1 MYYAQITNGV
11 VTAVS
16 ELAGEVDAPNMIQI
30 DGLDPTLL
38 GKAYEAGEF
47 VDVAPP
53 VVVDPC
59 EWLVDTGPWKDRFDT
74 FGYPGLR
81 GIVLALGRTNDTCY
95 AANADLVGRK
105 YVDLKNRRAELLAVL
120 ASIAAVVV
128 AAGFPEFTLAMR
140 TAMVDTPAEPEENA
154 ALRKDYFA

>member
-1 MYYAQITNGV
+1 MKYQINSTGV
-11 VTAVS
+11 VI
-16 ELAGEVDAPNMIQI
+16 LADA
-30 DGLDPTLL
+30 
-38 GKAYEAGEF
+38 EF
-47 VDVAPP
+47 VNRYHAGDFTEVIETPP

-105 YVDLKNRRAELLAVL
+105 YVDLKSRRAELLAVL

-140 TAMVDTPAEPEENA
+140 TAMVDPPAEPEENA
-154 ALRKDYFA
+154 ALRKDYFS

>member
-1 MYYAQITNGV
+1 MKYQINSTGV
-11 VTAVS
+11 VI
-16 ELAGEVDAPNMIQI
+16 LADA
-30 DGLDPTLL
+30 
-38 GKAYEAGEF
+38 EF
-47 VDVAPP
+47 VNRYHAGDFTEVIETPP
-53 VVVDPC
+53 VVLDSC
-59 EWLVDTGPWKDRFDT
+59 EWLVDTGPWKDRFDA